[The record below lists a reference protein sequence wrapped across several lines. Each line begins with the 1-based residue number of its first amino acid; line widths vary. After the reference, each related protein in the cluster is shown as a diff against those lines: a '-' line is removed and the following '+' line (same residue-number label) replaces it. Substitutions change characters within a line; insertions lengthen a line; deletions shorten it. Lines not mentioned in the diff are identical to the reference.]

1 MLRHASSHLLGLVLT
16 LAIVTQTIAAQPTAR
31 QALSLVPMQKQVEF
45 DRPNESEMK
54 NCTISA
60 TKADGNRAWI
70 VKDAKGNLLRRFVD
84 TNSDNKID
92 QWCYYQGGIEVYRDI
107 DANFNEKADQY
118 RWFGTGGMRWGIDKN
133 EDGRIDA
140 WKWISPEE
148 VSAELVRAMREQ
160 DANRFGTLLITKE
173 EVSQLGLKTD
183 FANQITARAKKA
195 QDNFLTYAKGQKA
208 VTDKTEWVD
217 FSAPRPGVV
226 PAGGDQAEKDLIVY
240 ENAIAVTDTSGQHEE
255 VQVGTLVRIGDLWR
269 LIDLPSSE
277 NSGFFFTVNERS
289 ASSGADSSDA
299 ANPQTQVLVEQ
310 LEDLD
315 RALAKASSPPAIR
328 KIYQR
333 RSAVLEKLISASSE
347 TEKNMWLLQL
357 VDSVVAT
364 AEPGSGDGGIQALK
378 ALNQR
383 VNSLTEDQEILS
395 QAKFALLMAE
405 YTASLQKP
413 NANFGKIQSDWIET
427 LETFVTDYSGTR
439 PAGEAMLQLAVSQE
453 FAGEDT
459 AATEWYDQIVS
470 DYPNTEMSEKA
481 AGAIRRLKSIG
492 EPLELRGKGLDGRPI
507 DLASL
512 RGRVVLVHY
521 WATWCEP
528 CKEDM
533 KRLRNLLAKN
543 ARRKFAIVGVNLDD
557 QAQSAVDYV
566 RAERIKWP
574 QLHEEGGLESPLAKQ
589 LGVFTLPL
597 MMLIDK
603 DGTVVNRSITVEE
616 LEAEVSKRL
625 STRSRK

>member
-16 LAIVTQTIAAQPTAR
+16 LAIVTQTFAAQPTAR
-31 QALSLVPMQKQVEF
+31 QALSLVPMQKQVKF
-45 DRPNESEMK
+45 DRPNESEIK
-54 NCTISA
+54 KCTISA
-60 TKADGNRAWI
+60 TQTDGNRAWI
-70 VKDAKGNLLRRFVD
+70 VKDSKGNLLRRFVD
-84 TNSDNKID
+84 TNGDNKID

-107 DANFNEKADQY
+107 DADFNEKADQY
-118 RWFGTGGMRWGIDKN
+118 RWFGTGGMRWGTDKN
-133 EDGRIDA
+133 EDGQIDA

-148 VSAELVRAMREQ
+148 VSAELVRAMRDQ
-160 DANRFGTLLITKE
+160 DANRFSTLLITKKE
-173 EVSQLGLKTD
+173 IAQLGLKTE
-183 FANQITARAKKA
+183 FGKQITTRAKNA
-195 QDNFLTYAKGQKA
+195 QDNFLTYAKGQKV
-208 VTDKTEWVD
+208 VTDQTNWVD

-226 PAGGDQAEKDLIVY
+226 PAGGEQAKKDLIVY
-240 ENAIAVTDTSGQHEE
+240 ENVIAVTDTAGKHEE
-255 VQVGTLVRIGDLWR
+255 VQVGTLVRVGDLWR
-269 LIDLPSSE
+269 LIDLPSSD

-289 ASSGADSSDA
+289 ASSGANDSETAS
-299 ANPQTQVLVEQ
+299 PQTQLLVEQ

-315 RALAKASSPPAIR
+315 RSLAKASSPPAIR

-364 AEPGSGDGGIQALK
+364 AEPGTGDGGIQALK
-378 ALNQR
+378 ALSKK
-383 VNSLTEDQEILS
+383 VSSLTEDQEILS
-395 QAKFALLMAE
+395 QANFALRMAE

-427 LETFVTDYSGTR
+427 LEEFVANYAGTR
-439 PAGEAMLQLAVSQE
+439 PAGEAMLQIAVSQE

-459 AATEWYDQIVS
+459 AATKWYDQIVS

-481 AGAIRRLKSIG
+481 AVAIRRLKSIG
-492 EPLELRGKGLDGRPI
+492 EPLELSGKGLDGRPI

-533 KRLRNLLAKN
+533 KQLRNLLAKN

-574 QLHEEGGLESPLAKQ
+574 QLHAQGGLESPLAKQ

-603 DGTVVNRSITVEE
+603 DGTVVNRSIAVEE

>member
-240 ENAIAVTDTSGQHEE
+240 ENAIAVTDTSGQHE
-255 VQVGTLVRIGDLWR
+255 
-269 LIDLPSSE
+269 
-277 NSGFFFTVNERS
+277 
-289 ASSGADSSDA
+289 
-299 ANPQTQVLVEQ
+299 
-310 LEDLD
+310 
-315 RALAKASSPPAIR
+315 
-328 KIYQR
+328 
-333 RSAVLEKLISASSE
+333 
-347 TEKNMWLLQL
+347 
-357 VDSVVAT
+357 
-364 AEPGSGDGGIQALK
+364 
-378 ALNQR
+378 
-383 VNSLTEDQEILS
+383 
-395 QAKFALLMAE
+395 
-405 YTASLQKP
+405 
-413 NANFGKIQSDWIET
+413 
-427 LETFVTDYSGTR
+427 
-439 PAGEAMLQLAVSQE
+439 
-453 FAGEDT
+453 
-459 AATEWYDQIVS
+459 
-470 DYPNTEMSEKA
+470 
-481 AGAIRRLKSIG
+481 
-492 EPLELRGKGLDGRPI
+492 
-507 DLASL
+507 
-512 RGRVVLVHY
+512 
-521 WATWCEP
+521 
-528 CKEDM
+528 
-533 KRLRNLLAKN
+533 
-543 ARRKFAIVGVNLDD
+543 ARRRN
-557 QAQSAVDYV
+557 
-566 RAERIKWP
+566 RIRNHPRKK
-574 QLHEEGGLESPLAKQ
+574 LL
-589 LGVFTLPL
+589 LPGRRPPR
-597 MMLIDK
+597 IP
-603 DGTVVNRSITVEE
+603 
-616 LEAEVSKRL
+616 
-625 STRSRK
+625 